1 MYLEFYVVKVEHNF
15 QTSISLRNIAFK
27 MKFLH
32 IPVAYVVIRLRFNNI
47 SMKHLAGRAF
57 VMEQ

>member
-1 MYLEFYVVKVEHNF
+1 MMYLEFYVVKVEHNF

-32 IPVAYVVIRLRFNNI
+32 IPVAYVVIRLRFNNV
-47 SMKHLAGRAF
+47 SMKHLAG
-57 VMEQ
+57 